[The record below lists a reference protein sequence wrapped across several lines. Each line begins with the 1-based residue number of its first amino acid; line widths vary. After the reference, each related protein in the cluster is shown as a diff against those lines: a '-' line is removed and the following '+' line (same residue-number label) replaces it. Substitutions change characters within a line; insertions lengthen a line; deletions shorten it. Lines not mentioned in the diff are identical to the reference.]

1 KNTQANDFEDISE
14 IIKALNISTDDFAIR
29 TTRFWKI
36 NFAPDKSLKLTESTK
51 PKPTELFRVSS
62 VGPTTCLGEHQQ
74 TATCQEHNQRPFTG
88 VSTCNALTL
97 RLESL
102 KDLKAFAEAIDV
114 VRDKGVAMAVA
125 VASAEDID
133 AANVHVQ
140 TFSEVKKAL

>member
-1 KNTQANDFEDISE
+1 MIIS
-14 IIKALNISTDDFAIR
+14 
-29 TTRFWKI
+29 
-36 NFAPDKSLKLTESTK
+36 
-51 PKPTELFRVSS
+51 LF
-62 VGPTTCLGEHQQ
+62 H
-74 TATCQEHNQRPFTG
+74 
-88 VSTCNALTL
+88 
-97 RLESL
+97 SL

>member
-1 KNTQANDFEDISE
+1 FQKNTQANDFEDISE

-36 NFAPDKSLKLTESTK
+36 NFAPDGASSKVAHVQKIEPLTISELNEYVIAAQPQAYSLI
-51 PKPTELFRVSS
+51 
-62 VGPTTCLGEHQQ
+62 
-74 TATCQEHNQRPFTG
+74 
-88 VSTCNALTL
+88 
-97 RLESL
+97 L